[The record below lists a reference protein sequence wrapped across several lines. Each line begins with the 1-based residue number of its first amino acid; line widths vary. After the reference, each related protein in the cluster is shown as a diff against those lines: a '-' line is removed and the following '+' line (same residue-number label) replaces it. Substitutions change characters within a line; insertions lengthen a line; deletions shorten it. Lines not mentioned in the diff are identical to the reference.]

1 MKRLTTVM
9 LILIALAGGQAIA
22 QDTQSTPPTL
32 PPSYV
37 DFSTPQI
44 NHHGIIKS
52 FDWQGM
58 TFRPDYRTWSF
69 IQDGGSLT
77 VTFTLPEI
85 MPIKLSFK
93 LCAALVDEKANCP
106 IDIQV
111 DGKSIVSERFDT
123 NPHFHYVNY
132 DIDAKHLRAGENTLK
147 IDLAMD
153 ATTQMFI
160 KRLIIQNQ

>member
-9 LILIALAGGQAIA
+9 LILILLAGVQAIA

-32 PPSYV
+32 APSYV

-44 NHHGIIKS
+44 NKHGIINS
-52 FDWQGM
+52 FDFTGM
-58 TFRPDYRTWSF
+58 IFRPDYNTWSF
-69 IQDGGSLT
+69 FNDGGTLT
-77 VTFTLPEI
+77 VTFTLPET
-85 MPIKLSFK
+85 MPIKLSLK

-106 IDIQV
+106 IDIQI
-111 DGKSIVSERFDT
+111 DGESVVSERFDT

-132 DIDAKHLRAGENTLK
+132 DIDAKHLHGGENTLK